1 VKTVSIM
8 IDVQVE
14 TDVDEAALA
23 EKLFDFLAEDIDDY
37 FPEIV
42 TVDSYDYKVLG

>member
-1 VKTVSIM
+1 MKTISIM

-14 TDVDEAALA
+14 TDVDEAMLA

-37 FPEIV
+37 FPEIT